1 VDFAFSEE
9 QEMLR
14 RSTRDFLVKECS
26 PKVVRKLMEG
36 SGYDAAMWKK
46 IADLGWTSLGI
57 PEAYGGVGTFLDL
70 VVVLEEAGRAL
81 LPGPFFATMGLAVP
95 AILEAGT
102 EAQKKEA
109 LGAIAQGSA
118 RATLAFTEPS
128 GRWDAGSVG
137 LKATRAGGGWKLDGV
152 KLFVPDAEVAD
163 YIVVVARTRG
173 EGRQRIEDED
183 GITLFLIKGRPAGM
197 TVNPLQTLDMTRRWS
212 EVRFEGVQVGDDAV
226 MGAPDKAWPHVK
238 RALDRS
244 TAALCAEMVGGV
256 QKVLETSTDYAKTR
270 QQFGKPIGIYQAV
283 SHKLADMLVLSE
295 SGRSATYYAAWA
307 VDADAPDRSLASSM
321 AKAYVSDA
329 YRKVA
334 GDGIQVH
341 GGIGFTWEHDMHLYF
356 KRAKSSEVT
365 LGDAT
370 YHRELVAQ
378 ALDL

>member
-1 VDFAFSEE
+1 MDFAFSEE

-14 RSTRDFLVKECS
+14 RSARDFLTKECS
-26 PKVVRKLMEG
+26 SKVVRRLMEADD
-36 SGYDAAMWKK
+36 SYDPALWKK
-46 IADLGWTSLGI
+46 IADLGWTALGI
-57 PEAYGGVGTFLDL
+57 PEEYGGVGTFLDL

-81 LPGPFFATMGLAVP
+81 LPGPFFSTMGLAVP
-95 AILEAGT
+95 ALIEAGT
-102 EAQKKEA
+102 EAQKKKV
-109 LGAIAQGSA
+109 LGAIAEGSA
-118 RATLAFTEPS
+118 RATLAVTEPS
-128 GRWDAGSVG
+128 GRWDASAIS
-137 LKATRAGGGWKLDGV
+137 LAAHQKSGGWQLDGV
-152 KLFVPDAEVAD
+152 KTFVPDAGVAD
-163 YIVVVARTRG
+163 YFVVAARTRG
-173 EGRQRIEDED
+173 DGEEGV
-183 GITLFLIKGRPAGM
+183 TLFLVERNTKG
-197 TVNPLQTLDMTRRWS
+197 VEVKPLETLDQTRRWS
-212 EVRFEGVQVGDDAV
+212 EVRFDAVELGADAV
-226 MGAPDKAWPHVK
+226 MGAPDKAWPPLR
-238 RALDRS
+238 RALEWA

-256 QKVLETSTDYAKTR
+256 QKVLETSTEYAKTR
-270 QQFGKPIGIYQAV
+270 HQFGKPIGIYQAV

-295 SGRSATYYAAWA
+295 SGKSATYYAAWA

>member
-14 RSTRDFLVKECS
+14 RSAREFLAKECG
-26 PKVVRKLMEG
+26 PKVVRKLME
-36 SGYDAAMWKK
+36 SADGYDEALWKK
-46 IADLGWTSLGI
+46 IAGLGWTALGI
-57 PEAYGGVGTFLDL
+57 PEQYGGVGTFLDL

-81 LPGPFFATMGLAVP
+81 LPGPFFSTMSLAVP
-95 AILEAGT
+95 ALIEAGT
-102 EAQKKEA
+102 EAQKKKV
-109 LGAIAQGSA
+109 LGAIADGSA
-118 RATLAFTEPS
+118 RATLALTEPS
-128 GRWDAGSVG
+128 GRWDASGIELAARHKS
-137 LKATRAGGGWKLDGV
+137 GGWELNGV
-152 KLFVPDAEVAD
+152 KTFVPDAGVAD
-163 YIVVVARTRG
+163 FIVVAARTRG
-173 EGRQRIEDED
+173 EGEE
-183 GITLFLIKGRPAGM
+183 GVTLFLVEHQAKG
-197 TVNPLQTLDMTRRWS
+197 VEVKPLETLDQTRRWY
-212 EVRFEGVQVGDDAV
+212 EVRLEGVELGGDAV
-226 MGAPDKAWPHVK
+226 MGAPDKVWPPLK
-238 RALDRS
+238 RALEWA

-256 QKVLETSTDYAKTR
+256 QKVLETSTEYAKTR
-270 QQFGKPIGIYQAV
+270 HQFGKPIGIYQAV

-307 VDADAPDRSLASSM
+307 VDADAPDRALASSM

>member
-1 VDFAFSEE
+1 MDFAFSEE

-14 RSTRDFLVKECS
+14 RSARDFLAKECS
-26 PKVVRKLMEG
+26 SKVVRKLME
-36 SGYDAAMWKK
+36 SSDTYDEGLWKK
-46 IADLGWTSLGI
+46 VAGLGWTALGI
-57 PEAYGGVGTFLDL
+57 PEEYGGVGTFLDL

-81 LPGPFFATMGLAVP
+81 MPGPFFATMGLAVP
-95 AILEAGT
+95 AIIEAGT
-102 EAQKKEA
+102 EAQKQEA

-128 GRWDAGSVG
+128 GLWDAGSVT
-137 LKATRAGGGWKLDGV
+137 LTAKPSGGGWQLDGV
-152 KLFVPDAEVAD
+152 KQFVPDAQAAD
-163 YIVVVARTRG
+163 FIVVAARTRG
-173 EGRQRIEDED
+173 EGED
-183 GITLFLIKGRPAGM
+183 GISLFLVKGRPKGM
-197 TVNPLQTLDMTRRWS
+197 TITPLKTLDQTRRWN
-212 EVRFEGVQVGDDAV
+212 EVRFDGIKLDADSL
-226 MGAPDKAWPHVK
+226 MGAGDKAWPHLK
-238 RALDRS
+238 RALEWA
-244 TAALCAEMVGGV
+244 TAALCAEMVGGT
-256 QKVLETSTDYAKTR
+256 QKVLETSTEYAKTR
-270 QQFGKPIGIYQAV
+270 HQFGKPIGIYQAV

-307 VDADAPDRSLASSM
+307 VDADAPDRSLAASM

-378 ALDL
+378 SLDL

>member
-14 RSTRDFLVKECS
+14 RSAREFLAKECG
-26 PKVVRKLMEG
+26 PKVVRRLMETTD
-36 SGYDAAMWKK
+36 GYDPALWKK
-46 IADLGWTSLGI
+46 IADLGWTALGI
-57 PEAYGGVGTFLDL
+57 PEEYGGVGTFLDL

-81 LPGPFFATMGLAVP
+81 LPGPFFSTMGLAVP
-95 AILEAGT
+95 VLIEAGS
-102 EAQKKEA
+102 EAQRKEA
-109 LGAIAQGSA
+109 LSAIAAGSV

-128 GRWDAGSVG
+128 GRWDAAAVS
-137 LKATRAGGGWKLDGV
+137 LAAKPSSGGWRLDGV
-152 KLFVPDAEVAD
+152 KVFVPDVEAAD
-163 YIVVVARTRG
+163 YMIVVARTRG
-173 EGRQRIEDED
+173 EGED
-183 GITLFLIKGRPAGM
+183 GITLFLVKGKPEGM
-197 TVNPLQTLDMTRRWS
+197 TVRALETLDMTRRWS
-212 EVRFEGVQVGDDAV
+212 EVRFEGVQLEADAV
-226 MGAPDKAWPHVK
+226 MGAPDKAWPRLK
-238 RALDRS
+238 RALEWATS
-244 TAALCAEMVGGV
+244 ALCAEMVGGV
-256 QKVLETSTDYAKTR
+256 QKVLEASTEYAKTR
-270 QQFGKPIGIYQAV
+270 HQFGKPIGIYQAV

-295 SGRSATYYAAWA
+295 SGRSATYYAAWT

-370 YHRELVAQ
+370 FHRELVAQ

>member
-1 VDFAFSEE
+1 MDFAFSEE

-14 RSTRDFLVKECS
+14 RSECG
-26 PKVVRKLMEG
+26 PKVVRRVME
-36 SGYDAAMWKK
+36 SADGYDAALWKK
-46 IADLGWTSLGI
+46 ISDLGWTALGI
-57 PEAYGGVGTFLDL
+57 PEEYGGVGTFLDL
-70 VVVLEEAGRAL
+70 IVVLEEAGRAL
-81 LPGPFFATMGLAVP
+81 LPGPFFSTMGLAVP
-95 AILEAGT
+95 VLIEAGT
-102 EAQKKEA
+102 EAQKKDA
-109 LGAIAQGSA
+109 LGAIASGSA
-118 RATLAFTEPS
+118 KATLAFTEPS
-128 GRWDAGSVG
+128 GRWDADSIALGAQ
-137 LKATRAGGGWKLDGV
+137 KKGGGWQLDGV
-152 KLFVPDAEVAD
+152 KLFVPEADVAD
-163 YIVVVARTRG
+163 YTVVVARSRG
-173 EGRQRIEDED
+173 TGEE
-183 GITLFLIKGRPAGM
+183 GITLFLVRGKPKGM
-197 TVNPLQTLDMTRRWS
+197 TVKPLETLDMTRRWS
-212 EVRFEGVQVGDDAV
+212 EVRFDGVELDGDAV
-226 MGAPDKAWPHVK
+226 MGTADKAWPQLK
-238 RALDRS
+238 RGLEWA
-244 TAALCAEMVGGV
+244 TAALCAEMVGGI

-270 QQFGKPIGIYQAV
+270 HQFGKPIGIYQAV

>member
-1 VDFAFSEE
+1 MDFAFSEE

-14 RSTRDFLVKECS
+14 RSARDFLAKESS
-26 PKVVRKLMEG
+26 PKVVRRLMEG
-36 SGYDAAMWKK
+36 DGYDPALWKK
-46 IADLGWTSLGI
+46 IAELGWTALGI
-57 PEAYGGVGTFLDL
+57 PEGYGGVGTFLDL

-81 LPGPFFATMGLAVP
+81 LPGPFFSTMGLAVP
-95 AILEAGT
+95 VLIEAGT

-109 LGAIAQGSA
+109 LGAIAEGKA

-128 GRWDAGSVG
+128 GRWDAASVG
-137 LKATRAGGGWKLDGV
+137 LAARQRGGGWQLDGA
-152 KLFVPDAEVAD
+152 KLFVPDAETAD
-163 YIVVVARTRG
+163 YMAVVARTRG
-173 EGRQRIEDED
+173 EGEE
-183 GITLFLIKGRPAGM
+183 GITLFLVKGKPKGM
-197 TVNPLQTLDMTRRWS
+197 TVTPLETMDLTRRWS
-212 EVRFEGVQVGDDAV
+212 EVRFDGVQLDAESV
-226 MGAPDKAWPHVK
+226 MGPPDKAWPRLK
-238 RALDRS
+238 RALEWA

-256 QKVLETSTDYAKTR
+256 QKVLETSTEYAKTR
-270 QQFGKPIGIYQAV
+270 HQFGKPIGIYQAV

-295 SGRSATYYAAWA
+295 SGRSATYYAAWTI
-307 VDADAPDRSLASSM
+307 DADAPDRSLASSM

>member
-1 VDFAFSEE
+1 
-9 QEMLR
+9 MLR
-14 RSTRDFLVKECS
+14 RTTREFLAKECS
-26 PKVVRKLMEG
+26 PKVVRRLME
-36 SGYDAAMWKK
+36 SADGYDAALWKK
-46 IADLGWTSLGI
+46 IAGLGWTALGI
-57 PEAYGGVGTFLDL
+57 PEEYGGVGTFLDL

-81 LPGPFFATMGLAVP
+81 LPGPFFSTMGLAVP
-95 AILEAGT
+95 VLIEAGT

-109 LGAIAQGSA
+109 LSAIAAGSA
-118 RATLAFTEPS
+118 RGTLALTEPS
-128 GRWDAGSVG
+128 GRWDAGSVS
-137 LKATRAGGGWKLDGV
+137 LTAKQAGGGWRLDGV
-152 KLFVPDAEVAD
+152 KVFVPDVQAAD
-163 YIVVVARTRG
+163 YLIVVARTRG
-173 EGRQRIEDED
+173 EGED
-183 GITLFLIKGRPAGM
+183 GITLFLIKGLPDGMSVRP
-197 TVNPLQTLDMTRRWS
+197 LETLDMTRRWS
-212 EVRFEGVQVGDDAV
+212 EIRFDGVQLGADSV
-226 MGAPDKAWPHVK
+226 MGAPDKAWPRLK
-238 RALDRS
+238 RALEWATS
-244 TAALCAEMVGGV
+244 ALCAEMVGGV
-256 QKVLETSTDYAKTR
+256 QKVLETSTEYAKTR
-270 QQFGKPIGIYQAV
+270 HQFGKPIGIYQAV

-295 SGRSATYYAAWA
+295 SGRSATYYAAWT

>member
-1 VDFAFSEE
+1 MDFAFSEE

-14 RSTRDFLVKECS
+14 RSTREFLAKECS
-26 PKVVRKLMEG
+26 SKVVRQLME
-36 SGYDAAMWKK
+36 SADAHDPALWKK
-46 IADLGWTSLGI
+46 MADLGWTALGI
-57 PEAYGGVGTFLDL
+57 PEEYGGVGTFLDL
-70 VVVLEEAGRAL
+70 IVVLEEGGRSL

-95 AILEAGT
+95 ALIEAGT
-102 EAQKKEA
+102 EAQKKEV
-109 LGAIAQGSA
+109 LTAIAEGKA

-128 GRWDAGSVG
+128 GRWDAGGVTLSAKPV
-137 LKATRAGGGWKLDGV
+137 GGGWRLDGV
-152 KLFVPDAEVAD
+152 KLFVPDAAGAD
-163 YIVVVARTRG
+163 YTVVAARTRG
-173 EGRQRIEDED
+173 EGEE
-183 GITLFLIKGRPAGM
+183 GISLFLVKGKPKGM
-197 TVNPLQTLDMTRRWS
+197 TVTELQTLDMTRRWN
-212 EVRFEGVQVGDDAV
+212 EVRFDGVELGADAL
-226 MGAPDKAWPHVK
+226 MGPQDKAWPALK
-238 RALDRS
+238 RALEWA
-244 TAALCAEMVGGV
+244 TAALCAEMIGGA
-256 QKVLETSTDYAKTR
+256 QKVLEESTEYAKTR
-270 QQFGKPIGIYQAV
+270 HQFGKPIGIYQAV

-307 VDADAPDRSLASSM
+307 VEADAPDRSLASSM

-356 KRAKSSEVT
+356 KRAKASEVT

>member
-1 VDFAFSEE
+1 MDFAFSEE

-14 RSTRDFLVKECS
+14 RSARDFLAKECS
-26 PKVVRKLMEG
+26 SKVVRKLME
-36 SGYDAAMWKK
+36 SSDTYDEGLWKK
-46 IADLGWTSLGI
+46 VAALGWTALGI
-57 PEAYGGVGTFLDL
+57 PEEYGGVGTFLDL

-81 LPGPFFATMGLAVP
+81 MPGPFFATMGLAVP
-95 AILEAGT
+95 AIIEAGT
-102 EAQKKEA
+102 EGQKKEA
-109 LGAIAQGSA
+109 LSAIAQGSA

-128 GRWDAGSVG
+128 GRWDAGSVT
-137 LKATRAGGGWKLDGV
+137 LTAKPSGGGWQLDGI
-152 KLFVPDAEVAD
+152 KQFVPDAEAADFTVVA
-163 YIVVVARTRG
+163 ARTRG
-173 EGRQRIEDED
+173 EGED
-183 GITLFLIKGRPAGM
+183 GISLFLVKGRPQGM
-197 TVNPLQTLDMTRRWS
+197 TVTPLKTLDQTRRWS
-212 EVRFEGVQVGDDAV
+212 EVRFDGIKLDAGSL
-226 MGAPDKAWPHVK
+226 MGAADKAWPPLK
-238 RALDRS
+238 RALEWA
-244 TAALCAEMVGGV
+244 TAALCAEMVGGT

-270 QQFGKPIGIYQAV
+270 HQFGKPIGIYQAV

-307 VDADAPDRSLASSM
+307 VDADAPDRSLAASM

-378 ALDL
+378 SLDL

>member
-1 VDFAFSEE
+1 MDFAFSEE

-14 RSTRDFLVKECS
+14 RSAREFLTKECP
-26 PKVVRKLMEG
+26 PKLVRKLMDG
-36 SGYDAAMWKK
+36 ADAYDPGLWKK
-46 IADLGWTSLGI
+46 VAGLGWTALGV
-57 PEAYGGVGTFLDL
+57 PEEYGGVGSFLDL

-81 LPGPFFATMGLAVP
+81 LPGPYFATMGLAVP
-95 AILEAGT
+95 AILEAGS
-102 EAQKKEA
+102 EAQKKAA
-109 LGAIAQGSA
+109 LGAIAHGSA
-118 RATLAFTEPS
+118 RGTLALTEPS
-128 GRWDAGSVG
+128 GRWDATGITLSAQPV
-137 LKATRAGGGWKLDGV
+137 GGGWRLDGV
-152 KLFVPDAEVAD
+152 KLFVPDAEAAD
-163 YIVVVARTRG
+163 YIVVAARTRG
-173 EGRQRIEDED
+173 EGED
-183 GITLFLIKGRPAGM
+183 GISLFLVEGRPKGM
-197 TVNPLQTLDMTRRWS
+197 TITQLQTLDMTRRWS
-212 EVRFEGVQVGDDAV
+212 EVRFDGVKLGSDAL
-226 MGAPDKAWPHVK
+226 MGPPHKAWPAVK
-238 RALDRS
+238 RTLEWA
-244 TAALCAEMVGGV
+244 TAALCAEMIGGV
-256 QKVLETSTDYAKTR
+256 QKVLEASTEYAKTR
-270 QQFGKPIGIYQAV
+270 HQFGKPIGIYQAV

-356 KRAKSSEVT
+356 KRAKASEVT

>member
-1 VDFAFSEE
+1 MDFAFSEE

-14 RSTRDFLVKECS
+14 RSAREFLAKECG
-26 PKVVRKLMEG
+26 PKVVRTLME
-36 SGYDAAMWKK
+36 SADGYDEALWKK
-46 IADLGWTSLGI
+46 IAGLGWTALGI
-57 PEAYGGVGTFLDL
+57 PEQYGGVGTFLDL
-70 VVVLEEAGRAL
+70 VVVLEEAGRSL
-81 LPGPFFATMGLAVP
+81 LPGPFFSTMALAVP
-95 AILEAGT
+95 ALIEAGT
-102 EAQKKEA
+102 EAQKKKV
-109 LGAIAQGSA
+109 LSQIAEGSA
-118 RATLAFTEPS
+118 RATLALTEPS
-128 GRWDAGSVG
+128 GRWDAAGIRLG
-137 LKATRAGGGWKLDGV
+137 AQPKGGGWQLDGV
-152 KLFVPDAEVAD
+152 KTFVAD
-163 YIVVVARTRG
+163 AAVADFIVVAARTRG
-173 EGRQRIEDED
+173 EGEE
-183 GITLFLIKGRPAGM
+183 GLTLFLVERGVKGLEVRA
-197 TVNPLQTLDMTRRWS
+197 LETLDQTRRWY
-212 EVRFEGVQVGDDAV
+212 EVRFEGVQVGPDAV
-226 MGAPDKAWPHVK
+226 MGAPDQGWPHLK
-238 RALDRS
+238 RALEWS

-256 QKVLETSTDYAKTR
+256 QKVLETSTEYAKTR
-270 QQFGKPIGIYQAV
+270 HQFGKPIGIYQAV

-329 YRKVA
+329 YRKAA

>member
-14 RSTRDFLVKECS
+14 RSAREFLAKECS
-26 PKVVRKLMEG
+26 PKVVRRLME
-36 SGYDAAMWKK
+36 SEDGYDASLWKK
-46 IADLGWTSLGI
+46 IADLGWTALGI
-57 PEAYGGVGTFLDL
+57 PEQYGGVGTFLDL

-81 LPGPFFATMGLAVP
+81 LPGPFFSTMGLAVP
-95 AILEAGT
+95 VLLEAGT
-102 EAQKKEA
+102 EAQKKEV

-118 RATLAFTEPS
+118 RATLALTEPA
-128 GRWDAGSVG
+128 GRWDADGVA
-137 LKATRAGGGWKLDGV
+137 LKATQAGGGWRLDGV
-152 KLFVPDAEVAD
+152 KTFVPDAHVAD
-163 YIVVVARTRG
+163 YIAVVARSRG
-173 EGRQRIEDED
+173 EGEE
-183 GITLFLIKGRPAGM
+183 GLTLFLVKGRPNGM
-197 TVNPLQTLDMTRRWS
+197 TVKPLETMDMTRRWC
-212 EVRFEGVQVGDDAV
+212 EVRFDGVQLDADAV
-226 MGAPDKAWPHVK
+226 MGAPDKAWPALK
-238 RALDRS
+238 RALEWATS
-244 TAALCAEMVGGV
+244 ALCAEMVGGV
-256 QKVLETSTDYAKTR
+256 QKVLETSTEYAKTR

-283 SHKLADMLVLSE
+283 SHKIADMLVLSE

-307 VDADAPDRSLASSM
+307 VEADAPDRSLAASM